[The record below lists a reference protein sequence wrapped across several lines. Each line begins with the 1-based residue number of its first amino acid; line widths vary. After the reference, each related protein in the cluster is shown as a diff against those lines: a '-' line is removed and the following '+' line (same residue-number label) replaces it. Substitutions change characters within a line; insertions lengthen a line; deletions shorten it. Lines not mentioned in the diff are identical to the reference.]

1 MGEVKPVDPFGNV
14 AEVRRLGLVEG
25 LSVRRIARH
34 LDMSRWAVRKILGR
48 HDAPRG
54 PRLDLDEGNIHMVDD
69 TPGRDEA
76 R

>member
-1 MGEVKPVDPFGNV
+1 MRPVDSSGNV
-14 AEVRRLGLVEG
+14 AEVRRLGLIEG
-25 LSVRRIARH
+25 VTVRKIARQ

-54 PRLDLDEGNIHMVDD
+54 PRLALDEGNLLRVDD
-69 TPGRDEA
+69 TPGRDDA